1 MALTRSF
8 KETVKERAQED
19 PAFRY
24 ALLAEGVD
32 ALLSGEVEVG
42 KAILRDYVNATVGFA
57 KLAEETGIPV
67 KSLMRMLGPGGN
79 PSARNLFSALRV
91 LQQSSGTGLRV
102 HAERKPPR
110 SRARGSASLI
120 RKAG

>member
-8 KETVKERAQED
+8 KETVKERAEAD
-19 PAFRY
+19 PAFRD

-32 ALLSGEVEVG
+32 ALLSGEVDVG

-67 KSLMRMLGPGGN
+67 KSLMRMLGPAGN
-79 PSARNLFSALRV
+79 PSARNLFSAIRV
-91 LQQSSGTGLRV
+91 LQQSSGSGLRV
-102 HAERKPPR
+102 RAERKPPR
-110 SRARGSASLI
+110 PRARRSAGVL